1 VEKTPPR
8 PGGAAVAAFPA
19 RRGPYVPAS
28 SSVEI
33 SGDAHAPRRA
43 AFDAGPPGPDGRC
56 RPRAGREASMTDTPA
71 PYLAVAFL
79 SALFLLVA
87 GLQAEGLLW

>member
-1 VEKTPPR
+1 M
-8 PGGAAVAAFPA
+8 
-19 RRGPYVPAS
+19 S
-28 SSVEI
+28 
-33 SGDAHAPRRA
+33 APRRSG
-43 AFDAGPPGPDGRC
+43 GPV
-56 RPRAGREASMTDTPA
+56 TDTPA